1 MGFIPFDHDSLTG
14 VTTSLVDNDGVMVLK
29 YTQDV
34 EPIIEHNKAIQNSG
48 HNMYSPSKEMR
59 HVASIPVSLVDDL
72 IRKGIWNDER
82 KFRAWL
88 NDPDNRVFRT
98 GLGKV

>member
-1 MGFIPFDHDSLTG
+1 MPFIPFDHDALTG

-34 EPIIEHNKAIQNSG
+34 EPIIEQNRAIQNSG
-48 HNMYSPSKEMR
+48 HSMYSPSKDMR

-72 IRKGIWNDER
+72 IRKGIWDDEK

-98 GLGKV
+98 GLGAV